1 MASTREKDL
10 NPDIFIGLKL
20 PLTWEEDG
28 FFTQTKTTLKQAGYN
43 ISNLLRTI
51 PGERLGQ
58 PLYGSRLAHILFEP
72 MAEEI
77 SERIETEI
85 KTAMEIWLPYIL
97 VNDINI
103 TYPEGNPNQIN
114 VSIRFALEFDP
125 SSIEQVQIDF
135 DTLHGNPPNQTEQ
148 EDRGGPR

>member
-43 ISNLLRTI
+43 ISNLLRTM

-58 PLYGSRLAHILFEP
+58 PLYGTQLHHILFEP
-72 MAEEI
+72 MAEDI
-77 SERIETEI
+77 NERLQTEI
-85 KTAMEIWLPYIL
+85 RTAMETWLPYIL

-103 TYPEGNPNQIN
+103 TYPEGNPNHIN
-114 VSIRFALEFDP
+114 VSIKFALEFDP
-125 SSIEQVQIDF
+125 ASIDQVQIDF

>member
-28 FFTQTKTTLKQAGYN
+28 FFTQTKTTLQQAGYN

-58 PLYGSRLAHILFEP
+58 PLYGSRLHYILFEP
-72 MAEEI
+72 MEEDI
-77 SERIETEI
+77 NERLQTEI
-85 KTAMEIWLPYIL
+85 RTAMETWLPYIL
-97 VNDINI
+97 INDINI
-103 TYPEGNPNQIN
+103 TYPEGNPNHIN
-114 VSIRFALEFDP
+114 VSIKFALEFDP
-125 SSIEQVQIDF
+125 ASIDQVQIDF
-135 DTLHGNPPNQTEQ
+135 DTLHGNPPGWTEK
-148 EDRGGPR
+148 EKTEK